1 MRKYAVNPM
10 YNHINQPE
18 QEKSDNRTECIHQK
32 VINIG
37 YAPIE
42 KLHNLNREGREHADK
57 QNLIKSKNKV
67 FISFLPDKIRRLPK
81 LHPKMAEP

>member
-10 YNHINQPE
+10 YNHIN
-18 QEKSDNRTECIHQK
+18 RL
-32 VINIG
+32 
-37 YAPIE
+37 A